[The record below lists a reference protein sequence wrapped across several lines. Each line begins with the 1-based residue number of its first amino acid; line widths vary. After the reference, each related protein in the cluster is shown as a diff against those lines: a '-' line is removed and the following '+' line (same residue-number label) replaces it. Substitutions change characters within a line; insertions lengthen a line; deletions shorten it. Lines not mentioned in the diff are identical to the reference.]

1 MDFLNNIPVKK
12 AFRNILIPFVGI
24 GICFSNFQVAFAENV
39 TILYSNQNKIASA
52 KKSKKN
58 QKLKVH
64 LKPKKIY
71 YSKSKSRSKHKRVAV
86 ENFAKGEGKTIFVT
100 AQPILFS
107 SYSGSSLI
115 RSKYSQN
122 AVKVKA
128 FTDPRESLNNNGA
141 AFNTPFGQIDWPEV
155 ATKMFIKNGKVY
167 SYYKNYKLELTIDP
181 QLQDASEKYL
191 SQSRI
196 LNGSTAIL
204 DPKSGKILALS
215 QNGGNRNAIVSV
227 SSRAPAASLMKIITA
242 AAAIEK
248 RNLNPYDEIA
258 FRGGC
263 GSLRNGNWLADP
275 ARDSQR
281 LTFAKAFGSSCN
293 TAFARI
299 ALYDVGLSSLKSM
312 AEKFLFNKPIPSDVK
327 LQTSMFLLPDPDT
340 ATPQEVAEA
349 GAGFGA
355 TRLNPIH
362 AALLSATVNNHGI
375 MMAPYLIEA
384 AYNSDGKEVYR
395 AKPMQIGRVITA
407 QTASK
412 IETLM
417 LATISSGTSRRTFH
431 KAGTRADANE
441 IGGKTGTLL
450 DPENRDVLYTWFSGI
465 APLNSPN
472 SIAIGTVVASPQ
484 NWVIRASSVAQTT
497 LADYLKFERSDSR
510 VASRSN

>member
-1 MDFLNNIPVKK
+1 MDFSFSNIIKKPLHSLIVSLFFFSAPIHAQVKNANINSISQKSVANLAKVKK
-12 AFRNILIPFVGI
+12 LNKQKV
-24 GICFSNFQVAFAENV
+24 
-39 TILYSNQNKIASA
+39 NQNKFKYKKASRQ
-52 KKSKKN
+52 N
-58 QKLKVH
+58 T
-64 LKPKKIY
+64 
-71 YSKSKSRSKHKRVAV
+71 KSRYKASNYERY
-86 ENFAKGEGKTIFVT
+86 GKNDLKTNYVT
-100 AQPILFS
+100 AQPVLFS
-107 SYSGSSLI
+107 AYSSSYLI
-115 RSKYSQN
+115 N
-122 AVKVKA
+122 AKKLNPNTVKVKA
-128 FTDPRESLNNNGA
+128 YTDPRESLNNNGTPL
-141 AFNTPFGQIDWPEV
+141 NTPFGQVEWPEISN
-155 ATKMFIKNGKVY
+155 KMFLKNGKIY

-196 LNGSTAIL
+196 INGSTAII

-215 QNGGNRNAIVSV
+215 QNGGNRNASVSV

-242 AAAIEK
+242 SAAIEK
-248 RNLNPYDEIA
+248 RNLNPYDEIS

-263 GSLRNGNWLADP
+263 GNLRNGNWLADP
-275 ARDSQR
+275 SRDKQKM
-281 LTFAKAFGSSCN
+281 TFAKAFGSSCN
-293 TAFARI
+293 TAFARL
-299 ALYDVGLSSLKSM
+299 ALYEVGLASLKSY
-312 AEKFLFNKPIPSDVK
+312 AEKFMFNKPIPSDLK

-355 TRLNPIH
+355 TKLNPVH

-375 MMAPYLIEA
+375 MMAPYLVEA

-395 AKPMQIGRVITA
+395 AKPMQIGRIISQ
-407 QTASK
+407 QTALK

-484 NWVIRASSVAQTT
+484 NWVVRASSVAQTT
-497 LADYLKFERSDSR
+497 LADYLKFEKNDSR